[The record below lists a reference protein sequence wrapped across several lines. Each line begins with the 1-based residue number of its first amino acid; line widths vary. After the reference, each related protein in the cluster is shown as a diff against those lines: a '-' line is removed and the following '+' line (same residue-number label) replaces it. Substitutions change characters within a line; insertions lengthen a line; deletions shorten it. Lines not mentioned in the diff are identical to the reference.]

1 MRLGFF
7 LGRFHL
13 ISHDEGN
20 LGERE
25 EKGQGHDA
33 EGLEA
38 CPEVGGLRA
47 PDDFVQDGK
56 HKKEE
61 SPAQRQLAPALFR
74 SHASRRRDR
83 IGRSGLLKPSAP
95 NSVAPNSELT
105 IVGLILMSDLIV
117 QKKGQRAEDSR
128 RSR

>member
-25 EKGQGHDA
+25 DNGQGHDA

-38 CPEVGGLRA
+38 RQEIRGLRA
-47 PDDFVQDGK
+47 PDDLVQARK
-56 HKKEE
+56 HKKENTP
-61 SPAQRQLAPALFR
+61 SQRQLAPALFR
-74 SHASRRRDR
+74 
-83 IGRSGLLKPSAP
+83 
-95 NSVAPNSELT
+95 
-105 IVGLILMSDLIV
+105 
-117 QKKGQRAEDSR
+117 
-128 RSR
+128 